1 MFKQKG
7 EKMAKKIGA
16 IVSLSIIGVLIVLTV
31 IFANVKIN
39 YSIKCTTPDKIYVQT
54 GSNSAVVVKDENE
67 FNEIK
72 KYIDNASKE
81 VFISAMFNGRLKQ
94 KANIVSVS
102 ETGKTMPTADG
113 FYVSYLYSNP
123 QVLKDGKKDYKDS
136 QGNKYYYRELVFD
149 VTKSEGETTVKVYV
163 KPYYKTTGEKAD
175 DDKYTKYYELKADFS
190 GLYNYLADNFD

>member
-1 MFKQKG
+1 
-7 EKMAKKIGA
+7 MAKKIGA

-39 YSIKCTTPDKIYVQT
+39 YSIKCNTPNSIYVQT
-54 GSNSAVVVKDENE
+54 NSTSDVKVEGDY

-81 VFISAMFNGRLKQ
+81 VFISAMFNGRLNQ

-102 ETGKTMPTADG
+102 ETGKTMPSPEGYFVA
-113 FYVSYLYSNP
+113 YKYSTP

-149 VTKSEGETTVKVYV
+149 VTKTEGETTIKVYV
-163 KPYYKTTGEKAD
+163 KPYYKANSEELATEN
-175 DDKYTKYYELKADFS
+175 KYTKYYELKADFS
-190 GLYNYLADNFD
+190 DFYNYLDNNINKF